1 VLQVATFVSNYKQP
15 NTRPSVHDSKP
26 NALTASK
33 RYEGDYQPYR
43 VVAALHGPIRTDPIR
58 TGPIRGQVTKR
69 EIVVNPKAETNER
82 GQNGL
87 NSEPRVSAGAAAA

>member
-43 VVAALHGPIRTDPIR
+43 VVAALHGPIRT
-58 TGPIRGQVTKR
+58 GPIRGQVTKR